1 MKKKFFIITTVPDS
15 FIFFKGQI
23 QILKQNFDVQMVSSP
38 GKNFKIFCKE
48 EGVIGHKIGMQRG
61 ISLIKDIKS
70 LINMSILF
78 YKNKPSY
85 IHGNTP
91 KAGLISMIA
100 GWILRVPHRI
110 YYIHGLRY
118 EGESGLKK
126 RILLYM
132 EKASCYFASDIF
144 AVSFGIKKT
153 IVKDRI
159 TSKKIN
165 IIHYGSINGIDCK
178 YFSPMNPNITCI
190 KRNFDF
196 EGNEFVFGYVGR
208 VVADKG
214 INELVTSFISINKIH
229 NNTKLVLV
237 GPYEEFFNPLDSDK
251 INEINHH
258 PDIIKVDFQND
269 VRPFYNLFDAFI
281 YPSFREGFGISII
294 EALAMKLPVVASDIS
309 GCNEIISHNENG
321 ILVKKKSINELLL
334 SMNDLIA
341 NPIKYSKYANSG
353 RDSVIEKYSQDE
365 VWKKTLKAYKKL
377 K

>member
-23 QILKQNFDVQMVSSP
+23 QILKQNFDVEMVSSP

-48 EGVIGHKIGMQRG
+48 EHVIGHKIKMNRG

-70 LINMSILF
+70 LINMSVLF
-78 YKNKPSY
+78 YKKKPAY

-110 YYIHGLRY
+110 YFIHGLRY
-118 EGESGLKK
+118 EGELGLKK
-126 RILLYM
+126 RILIFM

-144 AVSFGIKKT
+144 AVSFGIKQKV
-153 IVKDRI
+153 IKNRI
-159 TSKKIN
+159 TSKKIS

-178 YFSPMNPNITCI
+178 YFSTMNPDISRI
-190 KRNFDF
+190 DRNLDF
-196 EGNEFVFGYVGR
+196 KGNEFVFGYVGR

-214 INELVTSFISINKIH
+214 INELVSSFIKINKVH

-237 GPYEEFFNPLDSDK
+237 GPYEESFDPLNNDTK
-251 INEINHH
+251 YEINHH

-269 VRPFYNLFDAFI
+269 VRPFYKLFDAFI
-281 YPSFREGFGISII
+281 FPSFREGFGISII

-309 GCNEIISHNENG
+309 GCNEIISNNVNG
-321 ILVKKKSINELLL
+321 ILVKKKSINELFLA
-334 SMNDLIA
+334 MNDLVA
-341 NPIKYSKYANSG
+341 NPIKYQKYANSG
-353 RDSVIEKYSQDE
+353 RDSVIQKYSQDQ
-365 VWKKTLKAYKKL
+365 VWEKALKAYKKL